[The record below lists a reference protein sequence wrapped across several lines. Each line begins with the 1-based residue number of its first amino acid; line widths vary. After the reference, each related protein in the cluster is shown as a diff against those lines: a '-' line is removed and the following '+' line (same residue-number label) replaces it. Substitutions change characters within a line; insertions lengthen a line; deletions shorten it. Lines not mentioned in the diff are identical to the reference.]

1 MATKIVV
8 LAAGKGTR
16 MKSALPKVLHPLAGK
31 PLLAHVLDTVGVL
44 DPTRISVVI
53 GHGAE
58 DVQTTIG
65 HDVEWVMQT
74 EQLGTGH
81 AVQQALPHIDDDD
94 CVIIAYGDV
103 PLTRPDTF
111 ERLLD
116 TCNKET
122 LGLLTVEVDDPSGYG
137 RIVRD
142 EEGNVIG
149 IVEQKDASPEQ
160 LMIDEINSGM
170 LSANGAMLKSLLAD
184 ISNDNAQQEYYL
196 TDIFALAVQNG
207 DSIRTV
213 QPTNE
218 WEVTGVNSRS
228 QLAELERIHQYVRA
242 TELMD
247 SGITLMDPMR
257 IDIRGTLNTGTDIVI
272 DINTVFEGEN
282 TLGDKVQIGA
292 NCIIINSTIEPGAI
306 IHPNSII
313 ENSHVGEE
321 CTIGPFARLRPGS
334 KMQRK
339 AKVGNFVEL
348 KNTDL
353 GEGSKVNH
361 LSYVGDAEI
370 GTGVNVGAGTI
381 TCNYDG
387 ANKHRTVLEDNVFI
401 GSNSALV
408 APITIGKGSTVGA
421 GATVTKDV
429 GENVLAI
436 ARSKQKEI
444 SDWKKPVKKQK

>member
-1 MATKIVV
+1 
-8 LAAGKGTR
+8 
-16 MKSALPKVLHPLAGK
+16 MKSATPKVLHPLAGK
-31 PLLAHVLDTVGVL
+31 PLLAHVLDTVGNL
-44 DPTRISVVI
+44 NPEQISVVI

-58 DVQTTIG
+58 QVKQTIE
-65 HDVEWVMQT
+65 HQVDWVMQT

-81 AVQQALPHIDDDD
+81 AVQQALPHIEDDD

-103 PLTRPDTF
+103 PLTHPDTF
-111 ERLLD
+111 QRLVD
-116 TCNKET
+116 ICNKET
-122 LGLLTVEVDDPSGYG
+122 LGLLTVEMDDPTGYG

-142 EEGNVIG
+142 DSGSVVG

-160 LMIDEINSGM
+160 LLIDEINSGM
-170 LSANGAMLKSLLAD
+170 LSANGGMLKSLLSE
-184 ISNDNAQQEYYL
+184 ISNDNAQEEYYL

-213 QPTNE
+213 QPTDE

-228 QLAELERIHQYVRA
+228 QLAELERIHQFVQA

-247 SGITLMDPMR
+247 SGITLLDPTR
-257 IDIRGTLNTGTDIVI
+257 VDIRGTIETGTDIII
-272 DINTVFEGEN
+272 DVNTIFEGDNKIDDRVE
-282 TLGDKVQIGA
+282 IGA
-292 NCIIINSTIEPGAI
+292 NCIVINSTIGAGTV

-313 ENSHVGEE
+313 ENSIIGED
-321 CTIGPFARLRPGS
+321 CVVGPFARLRPGS
-334 KMQRK
+334 QMQAK
-339 AKVGNFVEL
+339 SKVGNFVEL
-348 KNTDL
+348 KNTNL

-370 GTGVNVGAGTI
+370 GSDVNVGAGTI

-387 ANKHRTVLEDNVFI
+387 ANKHRTVLEDGVFI

-408 APITIGKGSTVGA
+408 APIKIGKGSTVGA

-436 ARSKQKEI
+436 ARSRQTVI
-444 SDWKKPVKKQK
+444 SDWKKPVKKKQ